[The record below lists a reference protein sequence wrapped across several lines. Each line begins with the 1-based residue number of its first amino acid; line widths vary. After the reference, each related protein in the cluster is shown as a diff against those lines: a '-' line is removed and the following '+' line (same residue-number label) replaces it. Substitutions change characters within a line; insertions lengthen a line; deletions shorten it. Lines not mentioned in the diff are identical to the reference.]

1 MPARFGGGML
11 CRSHD
16 KHWAPLWVKLDLGVV
31 VETGVRVRRT
41 KAIAMNVSTAM
52 SEESRSATTSGCQ
65 DSVDWPEPWVASPIA
80 TSPFAP

>member
-1 MPARFGGGML
+1 ML

-80 TSPFAP
+80 TSPSPP